1 MKRIIYIGD
10 YSGQTIYFDT
20 QKKVILKTG
29 SVPFLSSEKTQ
40 SSPKL
45 IMLIVLGWA
54 LLQPILRTLL
64 IKFDIIENNV
74 GFIPFLVIFGY
85 FTVAIGLSWLVYFTL
100 YGNSKYL
107 ELASK
112 QEFRRAVAN
121 NNFGQFMGVK
131 TSTKQFVWAKIK
143 TSFVM
148 IVVVM
153 VFTISLIVPFTV
165 FTHKMS
171 ATDAIA
177 GIMAGMGPAVLS
189 IIWYTNNLFR
199 WLLIVEQFAKNKI
212 EWGSEAL
219 EYEKQLKD
227 KRKEVKYGK

>member
-20 QKKVILKTG
+20 KKKVILKTG
-29 SVPFLSSEKTQ
+29 SVPFLSSEKTK

-100 YGNSKYL
+100 YGNSEYL

-131 TSTKQFVWAKIK
+131 TSTKQFVWIKIK

-227 KRKEVKYGK
+227 KRKEVKHGK